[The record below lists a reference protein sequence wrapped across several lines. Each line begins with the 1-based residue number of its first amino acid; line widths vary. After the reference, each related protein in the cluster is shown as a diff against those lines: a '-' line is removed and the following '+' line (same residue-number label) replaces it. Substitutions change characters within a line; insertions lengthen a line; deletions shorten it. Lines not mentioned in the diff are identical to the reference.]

1 MDNTIHENSKICTI
15 IIDTSYGMRC
25 LYADQLCI
33 MIYWSDRGKG
43 PMDLSGFVITIAYVQ

>member
-33 MIYWSDRGKG
+33 MIYWSQIEEKDRWIFQVS
-43 PMDLSGFVITIAYVQ
+43 LLR